1 MVDIGPDCYYFYN
14 STCARGSACMYRHVE
29 TAKNST
35 ETCTDWFEGNCTNP
49 TCSKRH
55 DKQKPTCFYE
65 SQPDGCTRPGC
76 QFRHLNHRPNMS
88 PAVPT
93 TVSTAAVTTMP
104 GSQPPH
110 TGLPPVSW
118 APPTVPPPLGRS
130 GMWPGGHA
138 PPPGF
143 PHPPPGLP
151 SRPFPPGAP
160 LFIPTVGPP
169 HHAVRPIQPI
179 IINPNEESDVEAS
192 PVKSSQRVVAPPV
205 LQSLSQ
211 PPPAVHNPLDYFLN
225 AKRYMPPQQP
235 TTSSIAQ
242 QQTTFNPYARSRS
255 PSPAGKR
262 GSLSPDSGHRRST
275 SLERFSSRRRS
286 GSLDRSR
293 SPPEWRDRRRFVRRS
308 RSPSRRRSRSAERG
322 RGRAQNVID
331 RFRTG
336 ASKGP
341 RLEEVRVTGPKI
353 ISIKKTKEER
363 EQAASQEEKKVEEEE
378 KPAPEKASAQKE
390 SLGKGEDEEVKSLEE
405 IYRERALLSLMEAK
419 RKKIQESKKKRWQ
432 TVEKKKSE
440 SERSDKSTQDTGSQG
455 SVDEKG
461 DKGSEMDSS
470 SDDGGSDIDFSADV
484 DVEIGEGDL
493 EDVGSLEEEESE
505 GEQDNKIKK
514 SSSQTKSSVSAPAKS
529 NIKSRLGLKARGD
542 INKHSAQQQTSKK
555 RSIKDRLGVRPSGD
569 NENEKPVRS
578 GVIKLAKSSKQDEI
592 MSRSRL
598 SRERNIRES
607 GSKNILMVPQITIQ
621 NKSVGDRAL
630 SLKQRLG
637 LIGEDSN
644 DSDFRKGK
652 KKKRD
657 LDEDIMQLI
666 EEEQMDIDID
676 IDEISLLS
684 KKDKKKLLKK
694 LLVQAGREDEY
705 DLYKKKKK
713 RGIRK
718 KKEKDDEGRGKKR
731 KINIKSGYEDVKGD
745 EEEDR
750 ESEDEDLVSIGEEI
764 VLEEEEDEE
773 EEGAETQESTPE
785 KSEEVTLEDD
795 ISLESKDDLSG
806 KSLEELEKLRT
817 EKEARLREALE
828 LKTLD
833 DIRKHR
839 AIKKTKGEDI
849 SGVHITAGQS
859 RRKIIIEEKKPAEK
873 PEPAVRITFDG
884 LDSCDPKRKLVR
896 IGGNTEQR
904 SSGSVMKLGTKKER
918 QIYMPPTRKKTEEPP
933 KKPVIDS
940 TKGRDIVD
948 YSDMFPKKTTA
959 TSTTIKINRVTP
971 EKAETRPP
979 LKLNKG
985 PPKVEVKDATVKTFA
1000 EIMAEKKRK
1009 RQLTQQKQF
1018 TPITMED
1025 SGKKSSSLDR
1035 LTPVELSQESLPSS
1049 LANSPVKQGIKA
1061 LNLRKTASSE
1071 NITETASKPGRWKRR
1086 KTNESLATEPETVT
1100 KTEPK
1105 NVSESSFQNISQ
1117 PLSVSA
1123 PLVKEKAK
1131 AVVQVPVTKPDVV
1144 YVSAKKD
1151 DKSLRSVDV
1160 AAGTKRESD
1169 QPSLSETTEKKPK
1182 LSDSFLDFD
1191 DDDLL
1196 DMDDDLALDD
1206 NKDHDE
1212 LMREIDELL
1221 ASK

>member
-569 NENEKPVRS
+569 NENEKPVR
-578 GVIKLAKSSKQDEI
+578 
-592 MSRSRL
+592 
-598 SRERNIRES
+598 
-607 GSKNILMVPQITIQ
+607 
-621 NKSVGDRAL
+621 
-630 SLKQRLG
+630 
-637 LIGEDSN
+637 
-644 DSDFRKGK
+644 KGK

-959 TSTTIKINRVTP
+959 TSTTIKINRV
-971 EKAETRPP
+971 
-979 LKLNKG
+979 
-985 PPKVEVKDATVKTFA
+985 EVKDATVKTFA